1 MKKKKVLGRGL
12 SSFISD
18 DEVLINN
25 ENSKNSDQL
34 YLPIEYIKPNPDQPR
49 KYFNS
54 EELKELARTIS
65 DKGILQP
72 LLVIKK
78 SNDNYIIVAGE
89 RRWRAAQL
97 AQIHEIPVIVKNLSN
112 QEVIEIA
119 IIENVQRSELKPLE
133 EADGYF
139 RLVQE
144 FDYSH
149 EKISNLVGKSR
160 PYVCLLYT
168 SPSPRD

>member
-18 DEVLINN
+18 EEVLINN

-78 SNDNYIIVAGE
+78 SDDNYIIVAGE

-149 EKISNLVGKSR
+149 EKISNLVKEIKKLS
-160 PYVCLLYT
+160 
-168 SPSPRD
+168 

>member
-18 DEVLINN
+18 DEVLIKN

-78 SNDNYIIVAGE
+78 NDVNY
-89 RRWRAAQL
+89 L
-97 AQIHEIPVIVKNLSN
+97 SLIHI
-112 QEVIEIA
+112 
-119 IIENVQRSELKPLE
+119 
-133 EADGYF
+133 
-139 RLVQE
+139 
-144 FDYSH
+144 
-149 EKISNLVGKSR
+149 
-160 PYVCLLYT
+160 
-168 SPSPRD
+168 

>member
-18 DEVLINN
+18 EEVLINN
-25 ENSKNSDQL
+25 ENSKNTDQL

-54 EELKELARTIS
+54 EELQELARTIS

-112 QEVIEIA
+112 QEIIEIA
-119 IIENVQRSELKPLE
+119 IIENVPVSYTHLR
-133 EADGYF
+133 A
-139 RLVQE
+139 
-144 FDYSH
+144 H
-149 EKISNLVGKSR
+149 E
-160 PYVCLLYT
+160 T
-168 SPSPRD
+168 

>member
-54 EELKELARTIS
+54 EEIQELAKTIS
-65 DKGILQP
+65 EKD
-72 LLVIKK
+72 
-78 SNDNYIIVAGE
+78 D
-89 RRWRAAQL
+89 
-97 AQIHEIPVIVKNLSN
+97 
-112 QEVIEIA
+112 
-119 IIENVQRSELKPLE
+119 
-133 EADGYF
+133 F
-139 RLVQE
+139 R
-144 FDYSH
+144 
-149 EKISNLVGKSR
+149 
-160 PYVCLLYT
+160 
-168 SPSPRD
+168 